1 MDRRFRLRTILTA
14 ILLLIF
20 VSSAI
25 ADKKTDAVDKLFSQ
39 WDKKDTPGCA
49 LAIVKDGKIIY
60 KQSYGLA
67 NLELNVPIT
76 PQSVFYIGSVS
87 KQFVTMCIAILDK
100 HEKLSLDDDIRKYV
114 PELPDYRHP
123 ITVRHLIY
131 HTSGLRDYLTLL
143 GIAGI
148 DFGTYHEDD
157 VVELIA
163 HQKELNFAPGEEYL
177 YSNSG
182 YFLLA
187 VIVERA
193 SGKNFRKFAEQ
204 NIFKPLGMK
213 NSHFHDDYRMLI
225 KNRASGYFPAEEGR
239 YKNFISTFDCV
250 GSGGLFTSVEDLF
263 LWDQNFYHH
272 EVGGKDLIDLM
283 HTKGKLNSGEELDY
297 AFALGI
303 GEYKGLKTVGHGGA
317 LGGYRSTLVRF
328 PEQNFSVI
336 CLSNLSSFNPSKLA
350 RQVADIYLA
359 GQFKEEAEPVTKPTE
374 NAKFIELPKK
384 KLQEKVGAYI
394 DPKTGAVRTLGLRGR
409 TLILEAF
416 GEKFTLAAVSET
428 EFQVL
433 KAPVKML
440 IKFEKQKKRKP
451 MLMHIHREGEKSET
465 YESFKLVK
473 PTPEKLKEY
482 TGDYYSDELQVT
494 FRLALKKGKLHF
506 VHKNAPESPLQPT
519 LKDMF
524 TERGYRINF
533 VRGKEEKIT
542 GFTMDAGR
550 VKNLRFDKK

>member
-25 ADKKTDAVDKLFSQ
+25 ADKKTDAVNKLFSQ

-225 KNRASGYFPAEEGR
+225 KNR
-239 YKNFISTFDCV
+239 
-250 GSGGLFTSVEDLF
+250 
-263 LWDQNFYHH
+263 
-272 EVGGKDLIDLM
+272 
-283 HTKGKLNSGEELDY
+283 
-297 AFALGI
+297 
-303 GEYKGLKTVGHGGA
+303 
-317 LGGYRSTLVRF
+317 
-328 PEQNFSVI
+328 
-336 CLSNLSSFNPSKLA
+336 
-350 RQVADIYLA
+350 
-359 GQFKEEAEPVTKPTE
+359 
-374 NAKFIELPKK
+374 
-384 KLQEKVGAYI
+384 
-394 DPKTGAVRTLGLRGR
+394 
-409 TLILEAF
+409 
-416 GEKFTLAAVSET
+416 
-428 EFQVL
+428 
-433 KAPVKML
+433 
-440 IKFEKQKKRKP
+440 
-451 MLMHIHREGEKSET
+451 
-465 YESFKLVK
+465 
-473 PTPEKLKEY
+473 
-482 TGDYYSDELQVT
+482 
-494 FRLALKKGKLHF
+494 
-506 VHKNAPESPLQPT
+506 
-519 LKDMF
+519 
-524 TERGYRINF
+524 
-533 VRGKEEKIT
+533 
-542 GFTMDAGR
+542 
-550 VKNLRFDKK
+550 